1 MPAPPSRCPT
11 SEELASQAEELQT
24 SIAFFKVDTAG
35 GRRERAPAARMT
47 VRSPV
52 PTAARKPAP
61 KKPAANSVAGQQA
74 RVKGFALDLSM
85 GGPDDGDAEFKE
97 SA

>member
-1 MPAPPSRCPT
+1 
-11 SEELASQAEELQT
+11 
-24 SIAFFKVDTAG
+24 
-35 GRRERAPAARMT
+35 MT
-47 VRSPV
+47 VRSPA
-52 PTAARKPAP
+52 PAAGRKPAP